1 MGGLRAFGP
10 ALPGRDIG
18 ARLKQDWALLIGFG
32 VAITGCCGALAYIAA
47 GGTEVT
53 MTIAAAIAFG
63 VAGQV
68 MLLIMHVRQA
78 DLFGEKIATVTRN
91 AGEIRAELRSK
102 MELAFSRIQQV
113 QAETKTRTDSV
124 IGGISDLKTSYSAL
138 RNSLSEQV
146 ANPPPP
152 KQPEPVLRPAW
163 RKRPAMPRAAR
174 SLLRCHEKSNFSL
187 EPVVDMRDRR
197 TAHYRLSMSMPLG
210 RVEVGGRT
218 LLEQV
223 SRSGLR
229 PQLDRLAIDE
239 ALGLSRRLRQRDPE
253 LCILTPIGPETLADH
268 IAVSRIM
275 SACLQ
280 AGDAAKGLVLEL
292 NHASL
297 PMLTPQGLEG
307 LAQLSRQGRSFALS
321 DASPG
326 ALDLSAMKTLHV
338 KMVGLDASEL
348 AHIGGVG
355 AAAQFAQQAR
365 LHGITSMVT
374 NVNDPQ
380 LIQHI
385 AQVTPLACG
394 ACFAAPRRVKRVG
407 LSEAQNI
414 GQAA

>member
-10 ALPGRDIG
+10 ASSRAGYG
-18 ARLKQDWALLIGFG
+18 AKLKQDWALLIGFG

-47 GGTEVT
+47 GGAEVT

-152 KQPEPVLRPAW
+152 KASEPVLRPSVAEA
-163 RKRPAMPRAAR
+163 PAMPRAR
-174 SLLRCHEKSNFSL
+174 EDSSLSEKLNFSL

-210 RVEVGGRT
+210 RVEVGGST

-275 SACLQ
+275 AACMQ

-297 PMLTPQGLEG
+297 PMLSAQGLEG

-338 KMVGLDASEL
+338 KMVGLDASQL

-365 LHGITSMVT
+365 LHGITSMIT
-374 NVNDPQ
+374 HVNDPK

-385 AQVTPLACG
+385 GQVTPLACG